1 MKKRTFL
8 VLPITFATIGSMG
21 MLAYGSW
28 IFPFVDSTVGIT
40 VDKKSKI
47 VVENYYFKNK
57 KEDNSPYAKFV
68 DLASAVESAN
78 NAIKNG
84 QASNVHIYII
94 SGSAISVEDKAITL
108 NSGVS
113 LFLPYNGKT
122 VFTDN
127 EDDYKGYINS
137 QNSDSNSGGVS
148 ANRKCLLQLIN
159 SSLTIEKGAELYIGG
174 EIGTRGVVRYY
185 SEVLLD
191 KNSHID
197 CSGSMYAYGYIKES
211 STVNSNQAGNEGKL
225 NNECDSK
232 RYIKFNDGSYL
243 MTSLSIEDTSSGGT
257 LKTLVDNNICPFN
270 IFDFR
275 NIQTYA
281 KFANGAS
288 MDAKARLVVGSS
300 SLAQY
305 ISKTVHIINTQ
316 GNSALFLSK
325 SSDSITD
332 NYLSLEYCPSNS
344 NGFTNGSNSPT
355 KAVLNENVDLGSL
368 VINASAAKIDTS
380 NYFLPISYK
389 IHCYVAKNA
398 SFNIKNKIKFLPGSE
413 TTIQNG
419 GVLDNFSSMI
429 FFKQGILDNADSVS
443 SSFKNKPD
451 AKLVV
456 NGTLKSETNS
466 SVGGYIET
474 ENQTGNAKLDFS
486 QLGLQSNLTVS
497 SYEGTNKYEAKVTSS
512 GPFENDDK
520 SVSDAQFAAGTS
532 VTSSVS
538 TAAWTGERISTHSLS
553 VKVDTSEG
561 FEYNVA
567 NYQIYQADDANGTNQ
582 TELTSGSTAGDMS
595 FDLKDGKYFKIVVS
609 RAKSADFAIS
619 DQSFASNTYFKANKD
634 FELVLRP
641 NEGVPLNVRTENSS
655 GAGTTRYS
663 VSEDGTGYSVALSQ
677 NDQVILI
684 KNKKYTFKVTN
695 KGTGATSFE
704 YVYIAKGKGD
714 TLQAGQEPADYCSK
728 NNLTEMTKIS
738 ETYNGVADV
747 ERTIFTT
754 RKDGISIGGCFAKGT
769 MILLANGKYKPV
781 EDLNV
786 GEEIMIMNHDKGQLE
801 PGIAAYIFKTAEEIR
816 EVMCLA
822 FNNGVKIEVLYGH
835 CFFDKSLRKYVEIRP
850 SNVDKFINH
859 YFYFIDNVT
868 KKGNYIKLVSV
879 SYYDKLTPAYAV
891 VSAYHMNC
899 VANGL
904 VNITDDIA
912 GLYNYFDCD
921 EKLCFDPKK
930 KQADI
935 EKYGLYDYSEWSD
948 WFTPEEFDLFS
959 IKYLKVSVGK
969 GLLTEDTIKDYVNRY
984 FR

>member
-1 MKKRTFL
+1 MMKKRTFL
-8 VLPITFATIGSMG
+8 VLPITFATIVSMG

-28 IFPFVDSTVGIT
+28 IIPFVDSTVGIT

-137 QNSDSNSGGVS
+137 QNSDSNPGGVS
-148 ANRKCLLQLIN
+148 GNRKCLLQLIN

-232 RYIKFNDGSYL
+232 RYINFNNGSYL

-281 KFANGAS
+281 KFENGAS
-288 MDAKARLVVGSS
+288 MDAKTRLVVGSS

-305 ISKTVHIINTQ
+305 ISETVHIINTQ

-325 SSDSITD
+325 SSDLIAD

-344 NGFTNGSNSPT
+344 NGFTNSSNSPT
-355 KAVLNENVDLGSL
+355 KAVLNESVDLGSI

-389 IHCYVAKNA
+389 IHCYVEKNA

-419 GVLDNFSSMI
+419 GVLAMS
-429 FFKQGILDNADSVS
+429 
-443 SSFKNKPD
+443 
-451 AKLVV
+451 
-456 NGTLKSETNS
+456 
-466 SVGGYIET
+466 
-474 ENQTGNAKLDFS
+474 
-486 QLGLQSNLTVS
+486 LT
-497 SYEGTNKYEAKVTSS
+497 
-512 GPFENDDK
+512 
-520 SVSDAQFAAGTS
+520 
-532 VTSSVS
+532 
-538 TAAWTGERISTHSLS
+538 
-553 VKVDTSEG
+553 
-561 FEYNVA
+561 
-567 NYQIYQADDANGTNQ
+567 
-582 TELTSGSTAGDMS
+582 
-595 FDLKDGKYFKIVVS
+595 
-609 RAKSADFAIS
+609 
-619 DQSFASNTYFKANKD
+619 
-634 FELVLRP
+634 
-641 NEGVPLNVRTENSS
+641 
-655 GAGTTRYS
+655 
-663 VSEDGTGYSVALSQ
+663 
-677 NDQVILI
+677 
-684 KNKKYTFKVTN
+684 
-695 KGTGATSFE
+695 
-704 YVYIAKGKGD
+704 
-714 TLQAGQEPADYCSK
+714 
-728 NNLTEMTKIS
+728 
-738 ETYNGVADV
+738 
-747 ERTIFTT
+747 
-754 RKDGISIGGCFAKGT
+754 
-769 MILLANGKYKPV
+769 
-781 EDLNV
+781 
-786 GEEIMIMNHDKGQLE
+786 
-801 PGIAAYIFKTAEEIR
+801 
-816 EVMCLA
+816 
-822 FNNGVKIEVLYGH
+822 
-835 CFFDKSLRKYVEIRP
+835 
-850 SNVDKFINH
+850 
-859 YFYFIDNVT
+859 
-868 KKGNYIKLVSV
+868 
-879 SYYDKLTPAYAV
+879 
-891 VSAYHMNC
+891 
-899 VANGL
+899 
-904 VNITDDIA
+904 
-912 GLYNYFDCD
+912 
-921 EKLCFDPKK
+921 
-930 KQADI
+930 
-935 EKYGLYDYSEWSD
+935 
-948 WFTPEEFDLFS
+948 
-959 IKYLKVSVGK
+959 
-969 GLLTEDTIKDYVNRY
+969 
-984 FR
+984 

>member
-1 MKKRTFL
+1 
-8 VLPITFATIGSMG
+8 
-21 MLAYGSW
+21 
-28 IFPFVDSTVGIT
+28 
-40 VDKKSKI
+40 
-47 VVENYYFKNK
+47 
-57 KEDNSPYAKFV
+57 
-68 DLASAVESAN
+68 
-78 NAIKNG
+78 
-84 QASNVHIYII
+84 
-94 SGSAISVEDKAITL
+94 
-108 NSGVS
+108 
-113 LFLPYNGKT
+113 
-122 VFTDN
+122 
-127 EDDYKGYINS
+127 
-137 QNSDSNSGGVS
+137 
-148 ANRKCLLQLIN
+148 
-159 SSLTIEKGAELYIGG
+159 
-174 EIGTRGVVRYY
+174 
-185 SEVLLD
+185 
-191 KNSHID
+191 
-197 CSGSMYAYGYIKES
+197 
-211 STVNSNQAGNEGKL
+211 
-225 NNECDSK
+225 
-232 RYIKFNDGSYL
+232 
-243 MTSLSIEDTSSGGT
+243 
-257 LKTLVDNNICPFN
+257 
-270 IFDFR
+270 
-275 NIQTYA
+275 
-281 KFANGAS
+281 
-288 MDAKARLVVGSS
+288 
-300 SLAQY
+300 
-305 ISKTVHIINTQ
+305 
-316 GNSALFLSK
+316 
-325 SSDSITD
+325 
-332 NYLSLEYCPSNS
+332 
-344 NGFTNGSNSPT
+344 
-355 KAVLNENVDLGSL
+355 
-368 VINASAAKIDTS
+368 
-380 NYFLPISYK
+380 
-389 IHCYVAKNA
+389 
-398 SFNIKNKIKFLPGSE
+398 
-413 TTIQNG
+413 
-419 GVLDNFSSMI
+419 MI

-456 NGTLKSETNS
+456 NGTLKAETNS

-486 QLGLQSNLTVS
+486 QLGSQSNLTVS

-532 VTSSVS
+532 VMSSTS

-561 FEYNVA
+561 FKYNVA

-582 TELTSGSTAGDMS
+582 IELTSGSTAGDKS
-595 FDLKDGKYFKIVVS
+595 FDLKDGKYFKVVVS
-609 RAKSADFAIS
+609 RAKSASFATS
-619 DQSFASNTYFKANKD
+619 DQSFASNTYFIANKD

-641 NEGVPLNVRTENSS
+641 NKGVPLNVRTENSS

-663 VSEDGTGYSVALSQ
+663 VLEDGTGYSVVLSQ

-684 KNKKYTFKVTN
+684 KDKKYTFKVKD
-695 KGTGATSFE
+695 KGFGSTTFGS
-704 YVYIAKGKGD
+704 VYIAKGKGGTFPAD
-714 TLQAGQEPADYCSK
+714 QEPEDYCSQ
-728 NNLTEMTKIS
+728 NNLSEMTKIK

-754 RKDGISIGGCFAKGT
+754 RNGCFAKGT

-781 EDLNV
+781 EDLDI

-850 SNVDKFINH
+850 SNVDQFINH

-868 KKGNYIKLVSV
+868 KKGNYIKLVSA

>member
-1 MKKRTFL
+1 MMKKKTFL
-8 VLPITFATIGSMG
+8 VLPITFATIVSMG

-28 IFPFVDSTVGIT
+28 IIPFVDSTVGIT

-148 ANRKCLLQLIN
+148 GNRKCLLQLIN

-232 RYIKFNDGSYL
+232 RYINFNNGSYL

-281 KFANGAS
+281 KFENGAS

-305 ISKTVHIINTQ
+305 ISETVHIINTQ
-316 GNSALFLSK
+316 GNSALFLSN
-325 SSDSITD
+325 SSDSIAD

-344 NGFTNGSNSPT
+344 NGFTNSSNSPT
-355 KAVLNENVDLGSL
+355 KAVLNESVDLGSL
-368 VINASAAKIDTS
+368 VINASAARIDTS
-380 NYFLPISYK
+380 KYFLPISYK

-413 TTIQNG
+413 TTVQNG
-419 GVLDNFSSMI
+419 GALDNFSSMI

-456 NGTLKSETNS
+456 NGTLKSERNS
-466 SVGGYIET
+466 SIGGYIET

-486 QLGLQSNLTVS
+486 QLGSQSNLTVS

-532 VTSSVS
+532 VTSSTS
-538 TAAWTGERISTHSLS
+538 TAAWTGERISTHSLT

-561 FEYNVA
+561 FKYNVA
-567 NYQIYQADDANGTNQ
+567 NYQIYQADDAKGTNQ

-595 FDLKDGKYFKIVVS
+595 FDLKDGKYFKVVVS
-609 RAKSADFAIS
+609 RAKSASFATS

-641 NEGVPLNVRTENSS
+641 NEGIPLNVRTENSS

-663 VSEDGTGYSVALSQ
+663 VSEDSTGYSVELSQ

-684 KNKKYTFKVTN
+684 KDKKYTFKVTN
-695 KGTGATSFE
+695 KGMGTTAFE
-704 YVYIAKGKGD
+704 YVYIAKGKGG
-714 TLQAGQEPADYCSK
+714 TFQADQEPTDYCSK
-728 NNLTEMTKIS
+728 NNLSEMTKIS

-754 RKDGISIGGCFAKGT
+754 RKNGIGCFAKET

-801 PGIAAYIFKTAEEIR
+801 PGIAAYIFKAAEEIR

-850 SNVDKFINH
+850 SNVDQFINH

-868 KKGNYIKLVSV
+868 KKGNYIKLISV

-969 GLLTEDTIKDYVNRY
+969 GLLAEDTIKDYVNRY
-984 FR
+984 FW

>member
-1 MKKRTFL
+1 M
-8 VLPITFATIGSMG
+8 
-21 MLAYGSW
+21 
-28 IFPFVDSTVGIT
+28 
-40 VDKKSKI
+40 
-47 VVENYYFKNK
+47 
-57 KEDNSPYAKFV
+57 
-68 DLASAVESAN
+68 
-78 NAIKNG
+78 
-84 QASNVHIYII
+84 
-94 SGSAISVEDKAITL
+94 
-108 NSGVS
+108 
-113 LFLPYNGKT
+113 
-122 VFTDN
+122 
-127 EDDYKGYINS
+127 
-137 QNSDSNSGGVS
+137 
-148 ANRKCLLQLIN
+148 
-159 SSLTIEKGAELYIGG
+159 
-174 EIGTRGVVRYY
+174 
-185 SEVLLD
+185 
-191 KNSHID
+191 
-197 CSGSMYAYGYIKES
+197 
-211 STVNSNQAGNEGKL
+211 
-225 NNECDSK
+225 
-232 RYIKFNDGSYL
+232 
-243 MTSLSIEDTSSGGT
+243 
-257 LKTLVDNNICPFN
+257 
-270 IFDFR
+270 
-275 NIQTYA
+275 
-281 KFANGAS
+281 
-288 MDAKARLVVGSS
+288 
-300 SLAQY
+300 
-305 ISKTVHIINTQ
+305 
-316 GNSALFLSK
+316 
-325 SSDSITD
+325 
-332 NYLSLEYCPSNS
+332 
-344 NGFTNGSNSPT
+344 
-355 KAVLNENVDLGSL
+355 NENVDLGSL

-486 QLGLQSNLTVS
+486 QLGSQSNLTVS

-532 VTSSVS
+532 VTSSIS

-609 RAKSADFAIS
+609 RAKSASFATS
-619 DQSFASNTYFKANKD
+619 DQNFASNTYFKANKD

-655 GAGTTRYS
+655 GAGTTKYS
-663 VSEDGTGYSVALSQ
+663 VSEDGTGYSVELSQ

-695 KGTGATSFE
+695 KGMGTTAFE
-704 YVYIAKGKGD
+704 YVYIAKGKGG
-714 TLQAGQEPADYCSK
+714 TFQANQEPTDYCSK
-728 NNLTEMTKIS
+728 NNLSEMTKIS

-754 RKDGISIGGCFAKGT
+754 RKDGIGCFAKGT

-781 EDLNV
+781 EDLDI

-801 PGIAAYIFKTAEEIR
+801 PGIAAYIFKTTEEIR

-850 SNVDKFINH
+850 SNVDQFINH

-868 KKGNYIKLVSV
+868 KKGNYIKLVSA

>member
-1 MKKRTFL
+1 MMKKRTFL
-8 VLPITFATIGSMG
+8 VLPITFATIVSMG

-28 IFPFVDSTVGIT
+28 IIPFVDSTVGIT

-113 LFLPYNGKT
+113 LFLPYNGKI

-148 ANRKCLLQLIN
+148 GNRKCLLQLIN

-197 CSGSMYAYGYIKES
+197 CSGSLYAYGYIKES
-211 STVNSNQAGNEGKL
+211 ITINSNQAGNEGKL

-232 RYIKFNDGSYL
+232 RYINFNNGSYL
-243 MTSLSIEDTSSGGT
+243 MTLLSIEDTSSGGT

-281 KFANGAS
+281 KFENGAS

-305 ISKTVHIINTQ
+305 ISETVHIINTQ

-325 SSDSITD
+325 SSDLIAD

-344 NGFTNGSNSPT
+344 NGFTNSSNSPT
-355 KAVLNENVDLGSL
+355 KAVLSESVDLGSI

-456 NGTLKSETNS
+456 NGTLKAETNS

-486 QLGLQSNLTVS
+486 QLGSQSNLTVS
-497 SYEGTNKYEAKVTSS
+497 SYEGTNKYEAKVISS

-532 VTSSVS
+532 VMSSTS

-561 FEYNVA
+561 FKYNVA

-582 TELTSGSTAGDMS
+582 IELTSGSTAGDKS
-595 FDLKDGKYFKIVVS
+595 FDLKDGKYFKVVVS
-609 RAKSADFAIS
+609 RAKSASFATS

-663 VSEDGTGYSVALSQ
+663 VLEDGTGYSVVLSQ

-684 KNKKYTFKVTN
+684 KDKKYTFKVKD
-695 KGTGATSFE
+695 KGFGTTTFGS
-704 YVYIAKGKGD
+704 VYIAKGKGGTFPAD
-714 TLQAGQEPADYCSK
+714 QEPEDYCSK
-728 NNLTEMTKIS
+728 NNLSEMTKIK

-754 RKDGISIGGCFAKGT
+754 RNGCFAKGT

-781 EDLNV
+781 EDLDI

-850 SNVDKFINH
+850 SNVDQFINH

-868 KKGNYIKLVSV
+868 KKGNYIKLVSA